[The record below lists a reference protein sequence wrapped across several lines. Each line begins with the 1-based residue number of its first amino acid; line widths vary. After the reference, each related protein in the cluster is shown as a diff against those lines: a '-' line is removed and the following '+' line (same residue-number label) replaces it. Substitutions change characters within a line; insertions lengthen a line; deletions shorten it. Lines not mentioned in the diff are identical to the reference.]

1 MLDIGR
7 FIIQEIVLGLH
18 ETNICSIAKMW
29 CQPLWWSAPQRFS
42 LYINVGSTFYT
53 ANSRRWTSSEETLHC
68 LPSLPV
74 KQHLMFH
81 ILLFTAQLPA
91 VPWNTGGV
99 TMLPLMNHS
108 DLIESRGDALSL
120 LDSVSLG
127 RVTGVKNRNE
137 QRSRERRSRGQAATI
152 TYNIWVGQRSRAEQ
166 IVQLSNGFEGKRK
179 VQYFDRKR
187 KLFFICIVKRG
198 EQ

>member
-1 MLDIGR
+1 
-7 FIIQEIVLGLH
+7 
-18 ETNICSIAKMW
+18 
-29 CQPLWWSAPQRFS
+29 
-42 LYINVGSTFYT
+42 
-53 ANSRRWTSSEETLHC
+53 
-68 LPSLPV
+68 
-74 KQHLMFH
+74 MFH